1 MIKDFNYLKNLFI
14 CFLYFVAGA
23 EPTLAG
29 IFANLNS
36 RECTSSNLY
45 SVGRARLDE
54 SIINNSIELGDDTFD
69 VPLQYLGNESNSKQL
84 ESTLHVRHLQD
95 GSISK
100 SFLGIM
106 KDDRRRYSLNNDEVQ
121 LAIPMQVHCE
131 TNANIIKDTTNFQ
144 TLKTGTTIVGI
155 KTSNCIIIGA
165 DTRATEGSVVA
176 DKLCEKVHQLSQN
189 VWCCGAGTSADLDSL
204 TRKIRYTFLLKSMI
218 YESIGNH
225 STRRS
230 TNRFIEDEHR
240 DLGEEYLMD
249 GVEEDACH
257 PLGQAS
263 ISEICNVIRENLYR
277 NRGEI
282 GANLVLGGF
291 DPCTRQPIL
300 TAIHPHGSIDVVPFT
315 ALGSGSLAA
324 MGILESRYKV
334 DISTTEGI
342 ELVKDAVR
350 AGIENDLGSG
360 SQIDL
365 CVIDKTG
372 VKYIKGARLEEILPP
387 LESEEDTN
395 RKLFLD
401 HTSEEVF
408 GSVDGVNGFG
418 SLPYRIKSRT
428 KLIEDQD
435 RIEERGKK
443 WLRSI
448 L

>member
-1 MIKDFNYLKNLFI
+1 MIKHFIYLKNLFI
-14 CFLYFVAGA
+14 CILYFVVGA
-23 EPTLAG
+23 EPTLAD

-36 RECTSSNLY
+36 LEYTSSNSY

-69 VPLQYLGNESNSKQL
+69 VPLQYLENESNLKQP
-84 ESTLHVRHLQD
+84 ESTLHVRYLHH
-95 GSISK
+95 GSVSK

-106 KDDRRRYSLNNDEVQ
+106 KDDKRYSHNNDQVQ
-121 LAIPMQVHCE
+121 LTIPMQVQGE
-131 TNANIIKDTTNFQ
+131 TNANVIKDTTNFQ

-189 VWCCGAGTSADLDSL
+189 IWCCGAGTSADLDSL
-204 TRKIRYTFLLKSMI
+204 TRNIRYTFLLKSMV
-218 YESIGNH
+218 YESIGNRF
-225 STRRS
+225 TRRS
-230 TNRFIEDEHR
+230 TNRFIGDEYR
-240 DLGEEYLMD
+240 ELGEEYVMD
-249 GVEEDACH
+249 GVEEDVCH

-300 TAIHPHGSIDVVPFT
+300 TAIHPYGSIDVVPFT

-324 MGILESRYKV
+324 IGILESRYKV
-334 DISTTEGI
+334 DISTAEGI

-372 VKYIKGARLEEILPP
+372 VKYRKGARLEEILPS

-418 SLPYRIKSRT
+418 SLPYRIKSQT

-435 RIEERGKK
+435 KIEERGKE